1 MWQKKGCWILL
12 RIHLLILCIA
22 LISSGG
28 IRGLKRDWSQAFLEM
43 GERLGE
49 EKPKVALTFDDGP
62 HPVYTEE
69 ILDGLR
75 KKGVKATFFVIGKS
89 VEEQKEIIERMGEE
103 GHLIGNHTYDHVNL
117 GQLGKKEVCVQI
129 DKTNKAVSDITGQEM
144 VYMRPPFGEWNKNND
159 CLVDMIPV
167 LWTVDTK
174 DWLYQSPSYSMKQV
188 REHVKDGSI
197 ILMHDYYK
205 TSVEAAME
213 IVDYLLE
220 EGYEFVTVDEIVLD

>member
-12 RIHLLILCIA
+12 GIHLLILCIA

-129 DKTNKAVSDITGQEM
+129 
-144 VYMRPPFGEWNKNND
+144 EWNTHRPYGPFFSASRTL
-159 CLVDMIPV
+159 CSV
-167 LWTVDTK
+167 
-174 DWLYQSPSYSMKQV
+174 
-188 REHVKDGSI
+188 GSGVSTEQGQPFCTQRTP
-197 ILMHDYYK
+197 LR
-205 TSVEAAME
+205 
-213 IVDYLLE
+213 
-220 EGYEFVTVDEIVLD
+220 GLDR

>member
-1 MWQKKGCWILL
+1 MAKERMLDSFRDSFTNL
-12 RIHLLILCIA
+12 FFSLNT
-22 LISSGG
+22 SG
-28 IRGLKRDWSQAFLEM
+28 RNPGLKIQRTQAFLDI
-43 GERLGE
+43 GVTLGE

>member
-12 RIHLLILCIA
+12 GIHLLILCIA

-62 HPVYTEE
+62 HPVYTE
-69 ILDGLR
+69 
-75 KKGVKATFFVIGKS
+75 
-89 VEEQKEIIERMGEE
+89 
-103 GHLIGNHTYDHVNL
+103 GNHTYDHVNL

>member
-1 MWQKKGCWILL
+1 
-12 RIHLLILCIA
+12 
-22 LISSGG
+22 
-28 IRGLKRDWSQAFLEM
+28 
-43 GERLGE
+43 
-49 EKPKVALTFDDGP
+49 
-62 HPVYTEE
+62 
-69 ILDGLR
+69 
-75 KKGVKATFFVIGKS
+75 
-89 VEEQKEIIERMGEE
+89 
-103 GHLIGNHTYDHVNL
+103 
-117 GQLGKKEVCVQI
+117 
-129 DKTNKAVSDITGQEM
+129 M